1 MPRPSHRRS
10 AGVCT
15 RAGWARAREDGGM
28 NALVRP
34 QQGRWIAGVCAAV
47 ANRFGWNVTLV
58 RILTV
63 IAVVFFGLSLWAYV
77 LLWILV
83 PSER

>member
-1 MPRPSHRRS
+1 
-10 AGVCT
+10 
-15 RAGWARAREDGGM
+15 M

-34 QQGRWIAGVCAAV
+34 QRGRWIAGVCAAV
-47 ANRFGWNVTLV
+47 AARFGWNVTLV

-63 IAVVFFGLSLWAYV
+63 IAVVFFGLSLWAYI
-77 LLWILV
+77 LLWIVV

>member
-1 MPRPSHRRS
+1 
-10 AGVCT
+10 
-15 RAGWARAREDGGM
+15 M

-34 QQGRWIAGVCAAV
+34 QRGRWIAGVCAAL
-47 ANRFGWNVTLV
+47 AARFGWNVTLV

-63 IAVVFFGLSLWAYV
+63 IAVVFFGLSLWAYI
-77 LLWILV
+77 LLWIVV